1 MSARRAS
8 RRRVTPALV
17 AVTLCAAALVSS
29 CGIEERAR
37 PDCEDRYVDTLVVMA
52 QSVPSAELVP
62 CLDALPAGWS
72 FVETESDQDGSE
84 MVLDSDRGGMRA
96 LVVTL
101 HERCDHRGADQVPS
115 DEPGTRRYER
125 IRALAPSYSSVRYY
139 EFEGGCV
146 VYDFD
151 LGADRVSSLVNE
163 ASLMLG
169 FVSRD
174 ELHDQVERLSDGR
187 IDDAP

>member
-1 MSARRAS
+1 MVSL
-8 RRRVTPALV
+8 VTVLF
-17 AVTLCAAALVSS
+17 AAAVASS

-37 PDCEDRYVDTLVVMA
+37 PDCRDRYVDTLVVMA
-52 QSVPSAELVP
+52 QSVPSAELIP
-62 CLDALPAGWS
+62 CLESLPAGWTFS
-72 FVETESDQDGSE
+72 EAESDQDGSQL
-84 MVLDSDRGGMRA
+84 VLDSDRGGMRA
-96 LVVTL
+96 LMVRL
-101 HERCDHRGADQVPS
+101 QRRCDHRGADQVPS

-125 IRALAPSYSSVRYY
+125 IRALDPSYSSVRYY

-146 VYDFD
+146 VYDID
-151 LGADRVSSLVNE
+151 LDADSVSGLVNE

-174 ELHDQVERLSDGR
+174 ELHDQVERQSDGR